1 VIRNITIG
9 NDRLGLVRFG
19 LVRFC
24 SLSFFECSKK
34 HFLSSSSGKE
44 TFPEVTICA
53 AYEISYK
60 SEVLDK
66 HKIHMEQ
73 FRRNFKYP
81 NVSNLTGNSTNNM

>member
-1 VIRNITIG
+1 M
-9 NDRLGLVRFG
+9 
-19 LVRFC
+19 
-24 SLSFFECSKK
+24 
-34 HFLSSSSGKE
+34 

-66 HKIHMEQ
+66 YKIHMEQ

-81 NVSNLTGNSTNNM
+81 NVSNLTGNYANNICYQKCFGESSIIVTLSQDEISF